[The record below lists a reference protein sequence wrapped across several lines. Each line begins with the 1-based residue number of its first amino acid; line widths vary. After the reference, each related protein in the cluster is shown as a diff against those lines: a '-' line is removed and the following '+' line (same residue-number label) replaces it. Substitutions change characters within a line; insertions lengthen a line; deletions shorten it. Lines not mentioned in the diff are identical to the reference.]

1 MRTTLTASALVLTGL
16 FAAGCGN
23 RYDSRESPTAPS
35 WSAPMPGTVGALSP
49 ADVALQRWMAA
60 TGVDRGAVFL
70 PPVSQDAAGND
81 VFAGTTRVFV
91 QQALEGGGQ
100 ATCTMEPDGG
110 HSFFRIGPQGVLDHV
125 NGAATLKYQRFGP
138 GFVLQEELTGPGRMN
153 VHLQGQLQTLIAD
166 GENGETWTILTVD
179 PASRSSAES
188 ISGSGKVGPAGR
200 DLRCG
205 VRSDAKSGT
214 TRTYIELR

>member
-1 MRTTLTASALVLTGL
+1 MEHDPRADSLIALKIQIDLL
-16 FAAGCGN
+16 GCLDQ
-23 RYDSRESPTAPS
+23 RDS
-35 WSAPMPGTVGALSP
+35 
-49 ADVALQRWMAA
+49 A
-60 TGVDRGAVFL
+60 TGKNALLHRSLGVVERGDLGAIGL
-70 PPVSQDAAGND
+70 HAMDAAGND

-100 ATCTMEPDGG
+100 ATCTMEPDGA

-138 GFVLQEELTGPGRMN
+138 GFVLQEELTGSGRMN

-179 PASRSSAES
+179 PATRSSAES
-188 ISGSGKVGPAGR
+188 ISGAGKVGAAGR

-214 TRTYIELR
+214 TRTYVELR